1 MKNTLVPI
9 ALFVL
14 GAVLQ
19 AHAAPILAAP
29 HVSDAVVTNSKSVQ
43 TTIVAGVE
51 KGLEASVG
59 APPGTTH
66 YGDPY
71 TEDCLSNEVNIT
83 IVGVTGAMCSPSC
96 AMLDSCPKDVP
107 KGVIAKPTCALQ
119 DMAGHKYCALVC
131 ALKAPTTD
139 YEQGLA
145 DAQCGMSASCKAIGT
160 VGICTY
166 DE

>member
-1 MKNTLVPI
+1 MGASSLQNVFLVFAVI
-9 ALFVL
+9 
-14 GAVLQ
+14 GAVTAAPFVAQ
-19 AHAAPILAAP
+19 QHAAPQVHDAKLEAIVIPGLQEALAYESAAP
-29 HVSDAVVTNSKSVQ
+29 P
-43 TTIVAGVE
+43 AGH
-51 KGLEASVG
+51 S
-59 APPGTTH
+59 H

-71 TEDCLSNEVNIT
+71 AEDCLANEVNIT

-131 ALKAPTTD
+131 ALKLPVTQ

-145 DAQCGMSASCKAIGT
+145 DAQCGVHASCKAIGT